1 MERFAK
7 DAVAR
12 AQRVRLLLMDV
23 DGVMTDGTVFLN
35 DDGVETKGFNI
46 MDGLGLSLLR
56 QAGVSLGIVTGRTS
70 GVVARRA
77 QELRLAHVVQ
87 GCADKQAAAV
97 EILAAEG
104 LSWDALAY
112 IGDDL
117 IDLPV
122 MAVAGLA
129 VAPAGAA
136 AEVKAVAH
144 HVTAAAGGRGAV
156 REMCEL
162 ILKAQGRWDEAVGR
176 YR

>member
-1 MERFAK
+1 VERFAK
-7 DAVAR
+7 EAVAR
-12 AQRVRLLLMDV
+12 AKGVRLLLMDV

-46 MDGLGLSLLR
+46 MDGLGLTLLR
-56 QAGVSLGIVTGRTS
+56 RAGISLGIITGRTS

-77 QELRLAHVVQ
+77 RELRLAHVVQ
-87 GCADKQAAAV
+87 GSADKQAAAT

-112 IGDDL
+112 VGDDL

-122 MAVAGLA
+122 MTVAGLA
-129 VAPAGAA
+129 VAPPGAA

-156 REMCEL
+156 REVCEL
-162 ILKAQGRWDEAVGR
+162 ILMAQGRWEEAQA
-176 YR
+176 YFQ